1 MKTYNVLLS
10 IALFAIASTTFAG
23 SGFKNKDA
31 ANSALNDRQRT
42 FMNQNI
48 FGAKLDLAPWNRAF
62 DDALKFIEDNS
73 RSAGLVG
80 SRDKVIMGTIELLR
94 SANRTIM
101 STISNAYN
109 EYVMP
114 RMRIEEARTYVMDN
128 MIAARNVLIG
138 VEKDAA
144 LTQVREDALLPGKK
158 NAVQLAVSLALKLKT
173 IANKAID
180 DFKIV
185 APMLTKEQRMQK
197 VVNQLDDLWLTRVQE
212 EMRQMEMHLKNVPSE
227 KANVE
232 RWYRQV
238 MQLNQQIA
246 QVYPAAAKKYDERIK
261 EVLGDSGLTH
271 LIKPS
276 LQ

>member
-10 IALFAIASTTFAG
+10 IALFAIACTTFAG

-185 APMLTKEQRMQK
+185 APMLTKEQRTQK
-197 VVNQLDDLWLTRVQE
+197 VVDQLDDLWLTRVQE